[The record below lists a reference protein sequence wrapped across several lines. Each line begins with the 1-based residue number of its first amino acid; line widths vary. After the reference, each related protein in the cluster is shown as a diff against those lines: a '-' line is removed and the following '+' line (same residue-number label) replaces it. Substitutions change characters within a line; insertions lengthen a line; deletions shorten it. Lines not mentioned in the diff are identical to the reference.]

1 MKKFRTFVVQQS
13 GSAPLWTAF
22 IAIVLISFSLL
33 IYTGMTVQT
42 NYRQAQTEL
51 ERAANISLDVT
62 LKNPAV
68 RDIQLGVPISSVQT
82 KLAENLL
89 KAGFTRNADGD
100 WQRLKDGKAV
110 YTLKDWQMLQQGEQ
124 YQVSGMLKIPLLW
137 GPETAVEIPIRT
149 NVQVIFL
156 DFR

>member
-1 MKKFRTFVVQQS
+1 MKNLRMFVVQQS

-51 ERAANISLDVT
+51 ERAANISLDVS

-68 RDIQLGVPISSVQT
+68 RDIQLCVSISSVQSM
-82 KLAENLL
+82 LVENLL
-89 KAGFTRNADGD
+89 EAGFTRNADDD
-100 WQRLKDGKAV
+100 WQRLKNGKAV
-110 YTLKDWQMLQQGEQ
+110 YTLKDWHMMQQGEQ
-124 YQVSGMLKIPLLW
+124 YQLTGMLKIPLLW
-137 GPETAVEIPIRT
+137 GPEADVEISIRT

>member
-1 MKKFRTFVVQQS
+1 MKKLRMFVAQQS
-13 GSAPLWTAF
+13 GSAVLWTAF

-51 ERAANISLDVT
+51 ERAANISLDVN

-82 KLAENLL
+82 KLDENLL
-89 KAGFTRNADGD
+89 KAGFARNIDDD
-100 WQRLKDGKAV
+100 WQRLKNEKAV
-110 YTLKDWQMLQQGEQ
+110 YTLKNLQMLQQGEQ
-124 YQVSGMLKIPLLW
+124 YQVSGMLKMPLLW
-137 GPETAVEIPIRT
+137 GPETAVEIPIHA